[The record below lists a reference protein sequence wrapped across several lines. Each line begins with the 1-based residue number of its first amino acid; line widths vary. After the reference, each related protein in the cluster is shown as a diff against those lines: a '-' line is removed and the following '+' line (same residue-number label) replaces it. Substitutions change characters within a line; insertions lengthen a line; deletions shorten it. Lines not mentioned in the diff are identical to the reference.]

1 MSTWN
6 GKHGTYL
13 IAEIGG
19 NHEGDFEYARRLA
32 QLACESGVDA
42 VKFQIYTG
50 ETLVSRVES
59 PDRHV
64 HFQRFELTPDQYI
77 ILAQLCRDAG
87 VTFTASIWD
96 IKAIE
101 WIDPYMEYYK
111 VGSGDLT
118 AYPMLRRIASIGKP
132 IILSTGLATMDE
144 VRETVSFI
152 QAQNPI
158 YNDKNYLAILQ
169 CTSMYPIPDGDA
181 NLKVMNAFRENFN
194 AAVGYSDHTVGTEA
208 VELAIAM
215 GAEIVEM
222 HFTDSRE
229 GKTFRDHQVSFTSEE
244 IRCLIEKIGK
254 IRMLQGDSD
263 KSATRS
269 EIEAGHVEAFRRAV
283 YPLRDLSAGTVLT
296 ENLITVLRPNHGI
309 DARQYD
315 RVLGKRIN
323 RDVKA
328 YQKLDWQDLD
338 D

>member
-1 MSTWN
+1 
-6 GKHGTYL
+6 
-13 IAEIGG
+13 
-19 NHEGDFEYARRLA
+19 
-32 QLACESGVDA
+32 
-42 VKFQIYTG
+42 
-50 ETLVSRVES
+50 
-59 PDRHV
+59 
-64 HFQRFELTPDQYI
+64 
-77 ILAQLCRDAG
+77 
-87 VTFTASIWD
+87 
-96 IKAIE
+96 
-101 WIDPYMEYYK
+101 
-111 VGSGDLT
+111 
-118 AYPMLRRIASIGKP
+118 
-132 IILSTGLATMDE
+132 
-144 VRETVSFI
+144 
-152 QAQNPI
+152 
-158 YNDKNYLAILQ
+158 
-169 CTSMYPIPDGDA
+169 
-181 NLKVMNAFRENFN
+181 
-194 AAVGYSDHTVGTEA
+194 
-208 VELAIAM
+208 
-215 GAEIVEM
+215 M